1 MLRYAT
7 PDQSFGCDQ
16 RLYHFFGGGIF
27 LWYDIAINIKQTEK
41 RSKGVSIF
49 YESMAIN
56 PDLDSQFK
64 EIKRAF
70 KHGQP
75 CKKCGRKLAKHLMTV
90 DHIKDV
96 EDPSVDPFDMT
107 NWQVLC
113 IYCHRDK
120 NREKMRSKHKIA
132 LERSDQKR

>member
-1 MLRYAT
+1 MSNRRKIG
-7 PDQSFGCDQ
+7 GCF
-16 RLYHFFGGGIF
+16 LFF
-27 LWYDIAINIKQTEK
+27 LWYDISTNTKQKEK
-41 RSKGVSIF
+41 RLNGVSIF

-56 PDLDSQFK
+56 PDLDMQFK
-64 EIKRAF
+64 GIKRAF
-70 KHGQP
+70 KHGQS
-75 CKKCGRKLAKHLMTV
+75 CRKCGRKLAKHLMTV

-120 NREKMRSKHKIA
+120 NCEKMRSKHKIA